1 MTQHLFIYLFL
12 KIHSN
17 REMYRAYKERI
28 WVCKWENCSYILP
41 LQAWVWLFFFLF
53 FFFYFNYSLA
63 EMLKDAIEL
72 CCRIC
77 KPVCSVGT
85 VVCIELTGEVV
96 PLLETLAV
104 S

>member
-1 MTQHLFIYLFL
+1 
-12 KIHSN
+12 
-17 REMYRAYKERI
+17 MYQAYKEERI

-41 LQAWVWLFFFLF
+41 LQALF
-53 FFFYFNYSLA
+53 FFFDYSLA
-63 EMLKDAIEL
+63 EMLKDVIEL
-72 CCRIC
+72 FFRIC

-85 VVCIELTGEVV
+85 IVCTELSGEVV

>member
-1 MTQHLFIYLFL
+1 MGKLLLHLAFT
-12 KIHSN
+12 S
-17 REMYRAYKERI
+17 MGVA
-28 WVCKWENCSYILP
+28 V
-41 LQAWVWLFFFLF
+41 FFPF

-63 EMLKDAIEL
+63 EMLKDGIEL